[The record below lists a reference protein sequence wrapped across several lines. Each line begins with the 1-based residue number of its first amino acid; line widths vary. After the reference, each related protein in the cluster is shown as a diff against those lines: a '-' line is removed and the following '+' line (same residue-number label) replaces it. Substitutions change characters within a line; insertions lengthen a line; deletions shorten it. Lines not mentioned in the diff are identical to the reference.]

1 MIRIEFKNSI
11 KTKFFNLIKTSKNE
25 VVNLVDEE
33 LKLNEEIEKELKNRF
48 EKKRLQ
54 EKAEKNKKLNEWRVS

>member
-1 MIRIEFKNSI
+1 MERKKKS
-11 KTKFFNLIKTSKNE
+11 SKGE

-33 LKLNEEIEKELKNRF
+33 LKLNREIELQLKDRF

-54 EKAEKNKKLNEWRVS
+54 EKQERNKKLNEWRVSK